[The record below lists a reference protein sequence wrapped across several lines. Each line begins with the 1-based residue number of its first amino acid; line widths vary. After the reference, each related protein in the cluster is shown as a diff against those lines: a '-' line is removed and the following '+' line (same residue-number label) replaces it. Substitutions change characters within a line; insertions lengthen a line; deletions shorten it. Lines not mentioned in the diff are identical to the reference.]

1 MFSYKVDIDV
11 LGTANT
17 MRVMSLV
24 PTTYDAPWFDVPQTR
39 PLPVVHTVR
48 NESESTFVP
57 DYNAPMTYMFV
68 NQGQKNAYLS
78 PMPST
83 RRARAHMM
91 MLMLMAMA
99 MVMASRY
106 GADRGYKFHSTS
118 YVKHLYGDIMGES
131 ASWAN
136 YHIAVVKRKE
146 EEPTINNVYAQARP
160 YDPSISGR
168 RQSPSSSSQ
177 SSPSASSY
185 SSCLDFTC
193 AGAWTSGCRMRTASS
208 RRTWWPS
215 STWA

>member
-1 MFSYKVDIDV
+1 
-11 LGTANT
+11 
-17 MRVMSLV
+17 
-24 PTTYDAPWFDVPQTR
+24 
-39 PLPVVHTVR
+39 
-48 NESESTFVP
+48 
-57 DYNAPMTYMFV
+57 MTYMFV

-168 RQSPSSSSQ
+168 RHNHLHHHHNHHLQHH
-177 SSPSASSY
+177 
-185 SSCLDFTC
+185 
-193 AGAWTSGCRMRTASS
+193 RTHLVWIS
-208 RRTWWPS
+208 RVQEPGQV
-215 STWA
+215 AVG